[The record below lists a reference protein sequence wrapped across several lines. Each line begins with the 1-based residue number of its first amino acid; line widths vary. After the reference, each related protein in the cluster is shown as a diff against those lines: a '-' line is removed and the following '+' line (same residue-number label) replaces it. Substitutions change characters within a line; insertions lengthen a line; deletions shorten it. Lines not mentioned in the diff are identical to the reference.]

1 MDHFRITDEYRAN
14 LLESAAWSKVGV
26 VLSEAKVVEEA
37 VEEAVEEE
45 SVDEAKKKK
54 KKKKGR
60 KDWGGKKGDESKSK
74 LDFKESTEEDEDSET
89 LEEEA
94 THVCPLCMSHLEE
107 AIDEDSL
114 VEHLD
119 VVLGLIDRLSS
130 LNEEE
135 EDMDEAIDAALKDLL
150 VGETE
155 EE

>member
-37 VEEAVEEE
+37 VEEE

-54 KKKKGR
+54 KKKGK

-135 EDMDEAIDAALKDLL
+135 EDMDKAIDAALKDLL